1 MATRP
6 YFKTLLVFPLLTQL
20 LVTIVLFFTTE
31 FDATD
36 SMLSKLAMAALIAL
50 AVATLPALLIALW
63 VRAHRYARYALKGI
77 VLIAFLIGFFYTN
90 ISAVVYLTF
99 TDEEMGFAAWLAEGG
114 VELTL
119 MIAVGF
125 SLYSVLVLPLLLPK
139 TRPVA

>member
-36 SMLSKLAMAALIAL
+36 GMLSKLAMAALMAL

-63 VRAHRYARYALKGI
+63 VHARYALKGI

-125 SLYSVLVLPLLLPK
+125 SLYSVLVLPLLLPQ
-139 TRPVA
+139 TRPAA

>member
-36 SMLSKLAMAALIAL
+36 GMLSKLAMAALMAL

-63 VRAHRYARYALKGI
+63 VRAHYALKGI

-125 SLYSVLVLPLLLPK
+125 SLYSVLVLPLLLPQ
-139 TRPVA
+139 TRPAA